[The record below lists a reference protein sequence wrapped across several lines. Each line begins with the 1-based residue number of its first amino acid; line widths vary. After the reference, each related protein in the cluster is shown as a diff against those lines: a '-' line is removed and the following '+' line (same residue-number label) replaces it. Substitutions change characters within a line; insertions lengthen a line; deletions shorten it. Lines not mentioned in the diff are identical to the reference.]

1 MDLPRPSEIKID
13 EVTAAMLQDLN
24 ELGRNEQRGV
34 RVMIRIT
41 NEQARPGGIRR
52 KHEIEVEAKSREGR
66 RQELLYELAHL
77 LKKIERHPDVVFVS
91 GSQANI
97 RLHCPVKI
105 RASSGK
111 QSEILRQL
119 AIVACSSGG

>member
-1 MDLPRPSEIKID
+1 
-13 EVTAAMLQDLN
+13 
-24 ELGRNEQRGV
+24 
-34 RVMIRIT
+34 MIRIT

-52 KHEIEVEAKSREGR
+52 KHEIEVEAKSRENR
-66 RQELLYELAHL
+66 RQKLLYELAHL

-97 RLHCPVKI
+97 RLHRAVKI

-119 AIVACSSGG
+119 AIVGLEFGRMIGVIDLEAQQSGLFKLPQDSLFQIARKG